1 MQKVTNDDLVKVS
14 EFISSVDGL
23 INGKFILA
31 DIKIS
36 NILKMIAS
44 NQALYGYIKNCLIDF
59 SFDKELSRAEV
70 KNRFN
75 NGEFKLPMEKSKV
88 VAFVFCLLVECD
100 AKRMDFYGFI
110 NSNFKSDNNG
120 SEYAN
125 FARTI
130 LVPFKEIII
139 DEFLNKVEED
149 EPEKEEVVEPEKE
162 EISVVNDI
170 FSKISEHLTEMQDNI
185 SIDRRIKSNDKENLN
200 YIIKNT
206 IYSFKYKDINILNAF
221 ISVLDI
227 LADKYA
233 ALRLPLKDIK
243 SDLLEYYQN
252 LQNN

>member
-1 MQKVTNDDLVKVS
+1 MQKITNDDLVKIS

-36 NILKMIAS
+36 NILKMIAENPS
-44 NQALYGYIKNCLIDF
+44 LYAFIKNCLIDF

-75 NGEFKLPMEKSKV
+75 NGEFKLPIEKSKI

-110 NSNFKSDNNG
+110 NANFKSDNNG
-120 SEYAN
+120 SEYSK
-125 FARTI
+125 FAKTI

-139 DEFLNKVEED
+139 NEFLNKVEEI
-149 EPEKEEVVEPEKE
+149 EEKPEMIEEDSQK
-162 EISVVNDI
+162 INVVNDI
-170 FSKISEHLTEMQDNI
+170 FANITEYLNAMLDNI
-185 SIDRRIKSNDKENLN
+185 SIDRRIKTNEKENLN
-200 YIIKNT
+200 YIIKNI
-206 IYSFKYKDINILNAF
+206 IYGFKYKDMNILNAF

-227 LADKYA
+227 LADRYA

-243 SDLLEYYQN
+243 SELLNYYSN
-252 LQNN
+252 V

>member
-1 MQKVTNDDLVKVS
+1 MQKITNDDLVKIS

-36 NILKMIAS
+36 NILKMIAENPS
-44 NQALYGYIKNCLIDF
+44 LYAFIKNCLIDF

-75 NGEFKLPMEKSKV
+75 NGEFKLPIEKSKI

-110 NSNFKSDNNG
+110 NANFKSDNNG
-120 SEYAN
+120 SEYSK
-125 FARTI
+125 FAKTI
-130 LVPFKEIII
+130 LIPFKEIII
-139 DEFLNKVEED
+139 NEFLNKVEET
-149 EPEKEEVVEPEKE
+149 EEKPEIVEDDSQK
-162 EISVVNDI
+162 INVVNDI
-170 FSKISEHLTEMQDNI
+170 FANITEYLNAMLDNI
-185 SIDRRIKSNDKENLN
+185 SIDRRIKTNEKENLN
-200 YIIKNT
+200 YIIKNI
-206 IYSFKYKDINILNAF
+206 IYSFKYKDMNILNAF

-227 LADKYA
+227 LADRYA

-243 SDLLEYYQN
+243 SELLNYYSN
-252 LQNN
+252 V

>member
-1 MQKVTNDDLVKVS
+1 MQKITNDDLVKIS

-36 NILKMIAS
+36 NILKMIAENPS
-44 NQALYGYIKNCLIDF
+44 LYAFIKNCLIDF

-75 NGEFKLPMEKSKV
+75 NGEFKLPIEKSKI

-110 NSNFKSDNNG
+110 NANFKSDNNG
-120 SEYAN
+120 SEYSK
-125 FARTI
+125 FAKTI

-139 DEFLNKVEED
+139 NEFLNKVEEI
-149 EPEKEEVVEPEKE
+149 EEKPEMIEEDSQK
-162 EISVVNDI
+162 INVVNDI
-170 FSKISEHLTEMQDNI
+170 FANITEYLNAMLDNI
-185 SIDRRIKSNDKENLN
+185 SIDRRIKTNEKENLN
-200 YIIKNT
+200 YIIKNI
-206 IYSFKYKDINILNAF
+206 IYSFKYKDMNILNAF

-227 LADKYA
+227 LADRYA

-243 SDLLEYYQN
+243 SELLNYYSN
-252 LQNN
+252 V

>member
-1 MQKVTNDDLVKVS
+1 MQKVTNDDLVRIS

-36 NILKMIAS
+36 NILKMIADNPS
-44 NQALYGYIKNCLIDF
+44 LYAFIKNCLIDF

-75 NGEFKLPMEKSKV
+75 NGEFKLPMEKNKI

-100 AKRMDFYGFI
+100 AKRIDFYGFI
-110 NSNFKSDNNG
+110 NSNFKSDKNG

-125 FARTI
+125 FAKTI
-130 LVPFKEIII
+130 LVPFKEIVIN
-139 DEFLNKVEED
+139 EFLNRANETEE
-149 EPEKEEVVEPEKE
+149 ENKPSEEENGE
-162 EISVVNDI
+162 ENINVVNDI
-170 FSKISEHLTEMQDNI
+170 FSSIEGYLNAMQDNI
-185 SIDRRIKSNDKENLN
+185 AIDRRIKSGEKENLN
-200 YIIKNT
+200 YIIKNI
-206 IYSFKYKDINILNAF
+206 IYSFKYKDMNILNAF

-233 ALRLPLKDIK
+233 SIRLPLKDIK
-243 SDLLEYYQN
+243 SELLNFYSDL
-252 LQNN
+252 

>member
-1 MQKVTNDDLVKVS
+1 MQKVTNDDLVKIS

-36 NILKMIAS
+36 NILKMIADNPS
-44 NQALYGYIKNCLIDF
+44 LYAFIKNCLIDF

-75 NGEFKLPMEKSKV
+75 NGEFKLPMEKNKI

-100 AKRMDFYGFI
+100 AKRIDFYGFI

-125 FARTI
+125 FAKTI
-130 LVPFKEIII
+130 LVPFKEIVIN
-139 DEFLNKVEED
+139 EFLNRANETEE
-149 EPEKEEVVEPEKE
+149 ENENYQEEQENEN
-162 EISVVNDI
+162 INVVNDI
-170 FSKISEHLTEMQDNI
+170 FSSIERYLNAMQDNI
-185 SIDRRIKSNDKENLN
+185 AIDRRIKSGEKENLN
-200 YIIKNT
+200 YIIKNI
-206 IYSFKYKDINILNAF
+206 IYSFKYKDMNILNAF

-233 ALRLPLKDIK
+233 SIRLPLKDIK
-243 SDLLEYYQN
+243 SELLSYYNN
-252 LQNN
+252 L

>member
-36 NILKMIAS
+36 NLLKMIAD
-44 NQALYGYIKNCLIDF
+44 NPALYAYIKNCLIDF

-75 NGEFKLPMEKSKV
+75 NGEFKLPMERQKV

-110 NSNFKSDNNG
+110 NANFKPDRDV

-125 FARTI
+125 FAKTV

-139 DEFLNKVEED
+139 DEFLNKVQED
-149 EPEKEEVVEPEKE
+149 EPEKEQELEPNE
-162 EISVVNDI
+162 EAESVNVVNDV
-170 FSKISEHLTEMQDNI
+170 FTNISQYLTTMQDNI
-185 SIDRRIKSNDKENLN
+185 MVDRRIKAGDKENLN
-200 YIIKNT
+200 YIIKNI
-206 IYSFKYKDINILNAF
+206 IYSFKYKDMNILNAF

-243 SDLLEYYQN
+243 SELLSYYN
-252 LQNN
+252 SLR

>member
-14 EFISSVDGL
+14 EFLSSVDGL

-44 NQALYGYIKNCLIDF
+44 NSALYGYIKNCLIDF

-75 NGEFKLPMEKSKV
+75 NGEFKLPMEKNKI

-110 NSNFKSDNNG
+110 NSNFKADNNG

-125 FARTI
+125 FAKTI
-130 LVPFKEIII
+130 LVPFKQIII
-139 DEFLNKVEED
+139 DEFLNKVEE
-149 EPEKEEVVEPEKE
+149 ENVEEQQIEETAESE
-162 EISVVNDI
+162 EINVVNDI
-170 FSKISEHLTEMQDNI
+170 FSKIGESLNCMQDNI
-185 SIDRRIKSNDKENLN
+185 AIDRRIKAGDKENLN
-200 YIIKNT
+200 YIIKN
-206 IYSFKYKDINILNAF
+206 ILYSFKYKDLNIVNAF
-221 ISVLDI
+221 VSVLDI

-243 SDLLEYYQN
+243 SDLLDYYNN
-252 LQNN
+252 LQ

>member
-1 MQKVTNDDLVKVS
+1 MQKVTNEELVKIS

-36 NILKMIAS
+36 NILKMIAANPS
-44 NQALYGYIKNCLIDF
+44 LYSYIKNCLIDF

-75 NGEFKLPMEKSKV
+75 NGEFKLTTEKNKI

-110 NSNFKSDNNG
+110 NSNFKADNNG
-120 SEYAN
+120 SEYNN
-125 FARTI
+125 FAKTI
-130 LVPFKEIII
+130 LIPFKEIII
-139 DEFLNKVEED
+139 NEFLNKTEEEEE
-149 EPEKEEVVEPEKE
+149 EPTCKEQPENMQ
-162 EISVVNDI
+162 EINVVNDI
-170 FSKISEHLTEMQDNI
+170 FSDITPFLNSMLDNI
-185 SIDRRIKSNDKENLN
+185 SIDRRIKSNDKENLT
-200 YIIKNT
+200 YIINNI
-206 IYSFKYKDINILNAF
+206 IYSFKYKDLNIVNAF

-243 SDLLEYYQN
+243 SALLDYYN
-252 LQNN
+252 KR